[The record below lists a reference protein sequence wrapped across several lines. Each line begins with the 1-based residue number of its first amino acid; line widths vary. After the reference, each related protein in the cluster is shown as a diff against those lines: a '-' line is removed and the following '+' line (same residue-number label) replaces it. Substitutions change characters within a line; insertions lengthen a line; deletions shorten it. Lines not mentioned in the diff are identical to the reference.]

1 MDPLKDLQEVEAK
14 VIPSRADGAARAM
27 PGARAEARAL
37 DRPGLRPVEVMLAAY
52 LVITTVVLVLKGG
65 HVHKLGLLLATR
77 LALGLL
83 LALSA
88 TGRFPSALKWIRDWY
103 PIMISPLFYTE
114 AGLLNRAFTS
124 GYFDVSVTGWEN
136 WIFGGQPSVD
146 LRDWAPQALLSEY
159 LHLAYFS
166 YYFLV
171 PSLGL
176 VLYLSKRHRE
186 FHVYLG
192 TVSAAFF
199 ACLTIYLFFPVAG
212 PFYSFTPPDPRAM
225 GQFMPPLVHW
235 VLRHGSSVGTAFPSS
250 HVAVAVTVLMMAWTY
265 SRKAFWVLL
274 AFVPALAV
282 GAVYGGFHYA
292 IDTLAGAALGLV
304 VWRFVPG
311 WISSSLP
318 EA

>member
-1 MDPLKDLQEVEAK
+1 MDPLKNLHEADAK
-14 VIPSRADGAARAM
+14 VIPAIGDGAARTRS
-27 PGARAEARAL
+27 GAQESLRAL
-37 DRPGLRPVEVMLAAY
+37 DRPGLRPVEFLLAGY
-52 LVITTVVLVLKGG
+52 LVVTTAVLVLRGG

-88 TGRFPSALKWIRDWY
+88 TGRFPAALKWVRDWY
-103 PIMISPLFYTE
+103 PILISPLFYSE

-124 GYFDVSVTGWEN
+124 GYFDLPVTGWEKSL
-136 WIFGGQPSVD
+136 FGGQPSVE
-146 LRDWAPQALLSEY
+146 LRDRLPQSLLSEY

-171 PSLGL
+171 PAMGL
-176 VLYLSKRHRE
+176 VLYMRRRYRE

-212 PFYSFTPPDPRAM
+212 PFYVFTAPDPRSM
-225 GQFMPPLVHW
+225 GTIMPPLVHW

-250 HVAVAVTVLMMAWTY
+250 HVAVAVTVLMMAWSY
-265 SRKAFWVLL
+265 SRRTFLVLL
-274 AFVPALAV
+274 AFVPGLAV

-292 IDTLAGAALGLV
+292 IDTVAGAALGLL
-304 VWRFVPG
+304 VWRFVPR
-311 WISSSLP
+311 WISASLP